1 MATYKYIAIDK
12 NGKRIEALHSAE
24 SEKNLVST
32 LSANQLTIVSITEQ
46 KKRASIFKKS
56 TKIKSDDLI
65 LFSRQLATMVNAGLP
80 LVQGLDTLADQME
93 NPSLKTL
100 IRKLED
106 DVAGGESFS
115 QALLKHQKVFSEFY
129 VSMIRAG
136 EESGTLDEILNRLAT
151 YLENSAKL
159 ARKVKSALVY
169 PAVVTVMS
177 ILIVMVLILKVVPTF
192 KNIFDAFG
200 GTLPLPTRVLIGTSE
215 ILKDYFLIVAGIL
228 AVAFFL
234 LRKYVR
240 TEKGRL
246 QFDGLKLR
254 IIIFGS
260 LMKKVALAKFA
271 RTLCTLIK
279 SSVPI
284 LKALEI
290 VGATSGNK
298 VLEKTLSSVGIG
310 VKEGKT
316 IAEPLSKSR
325 FFPAMVV
332 KMISVGEKTGALEDM
347 LTKIADFYESEVDAA
362 VDGLTSVI
370 EPVLICFLGIII
382 GSIVIAMFLPILKMS
397 TLVTEGF

>member
-32 LSANQLTIVSITEQ
+32 LSANQLTIVSITKQ

-106 DVAGGESFS
+106 DVEGGESFS

-192 KNIFDAFG
+192 KSIFDAFG

-332 KMISVGEKTGALEDM
+332 KMISVGEATGALEDM

-382 GSIVIAMFLPILKMS
+382 GGIVIAMFLPILKMS

>member
-1 MATYKYIAIDK
+1 MPTYKYIAIDK
-12 NGKRIEALHSAE
+12 DGKRIEALHSAE
-24 SEKNLVST
+24 SEKTLVSS
-32 LSANQLTIVSITEQ
+32 LSTHQLTIVSITEQ
-46 KKRASIFKKS
+46 KKHMLIFKKRA
-56 TKIKSDDLI
+56 KIKANDLI

-80 LVQGLDTLADQME
+80 LVQGLDTLADQIE
-93 NPSLKTL
+93 NSSLKTL
-100 IRKLED
+100 IRKLGD
-106 DVAGGESFS
+106 DVEGGESFS

-159 ARKVKSALVY
+159 ARKVKSAMVY
-169 PAVVTVMS
+169 PAVVTGMS
-177 ILIVMVLILKVVPTF
+177 ILVVMVLILKVVPTF
-192 KNIFDAFG
+192 KSIFDAFG

-228 AVAFFL
+228 AVIFFF
-234 LRKYVR
+234 LRKYVQ

-246 QFDGLKLR
+246 QFDGLKLH
-254 IIIFGS
+254 IIIFGI
-260 LMKKVALAKFA
+260 LLKKVALAKFA

-310 VKEGKT
+310 VKEGET
-316 IAEPLSKSR
+316 IAEPLGKSE
-325 FFPAMVV
+325 FFPPMVV
-332 KMISVGEKTGALEDM
+332 RMISVGEKTGALEDM

-382 GSIVIAMFLPILKMS
+382 GGIVIAMFLPILKMS

>member
-1 MATYKYIAIDK
+1 MPTYKYIAIDK
-12 NGKRIEALHSAE
+12 DGKRIEALHSAE

-32 LSANQLTIVSITEQ
+32 LRANQLTIVSITEQ
-46 KKRASIFKKS
+46 KKRAFIFKKS
-56 TKIKSDDLI
+56 TKIKSNDLI

-100 IRKLED
+100 VRKLEN
-106 DVAGGESFS
+106 DVEGGESFS

-129 VSMIRAG
+129 VSMVRAG

-159 ARKVKSALVY
+159 ARKVKSAMVY
-169 PAVVTVMS
+169 PAVVTGMS

-234 LRKYVR
+234 LRKYVQ

-254 IIIFGS
+254 IIIFGA

-310 VKEGKT
+310 VKEGKS
-316 IAEPLSKSR
+316 IAEPLSKSK

-332 KMISVGEKTGALEDM
+332 RMISVGEATGALEDM

-382 GSIVIAMFLPILKMS
+382 GGIVIAMFLPILKMS

>member
-1 MATYKYIAIDK
+1 MPTYKYIAIDK
-12 NGKRIEALHSAE
+12 DGKRIEALHSAE
-24 SEKNLVST
+24 SEKALVSS
-32 LSANQLTIVSITEQ
+32 LSANQLTIVSIAEQ
-46 KKRASIFKKS
+46 KKRAFTFKKS
-56 TKIKSDDLI
+56 AKIKSNDLI

-80 LVQGLDTLADQME
+80 LVQGLDTLVEQME

-100 IRKLED
+100 VKKLED
-106 DVAGGESFS
+106 DVEGGESFS
-115 QALLKHQKVFSEFY
+115 QALLKHPKVFSDFY

-136 EESGTLDEILNRLAT
+136 EESGTLDEILNRLAA

-159 ARKVKSALVY
+159 ARKVKSAMVY

-192 KNIFDAFG
+192 STIFDAFG
-200 GTLPLPTRVLIGTSE
+200 GTLPLPTRILIGTSE
-215 ILKDYFLIVAGIL
+215 ILKNYFLIVAGIL
-228 AVAFFL
+228 AVVFFF
-234 LRKYVR
+234 LRKYVQ

-254 IIIFGS
+254 IIIFGV
-260 LMKKVALAKFA
+260 LIKKVALAKFA

-298 VLEKTLSSVGIG
+298 VLEKTLNSVGMG
-310 VKEGKT
+310 VKDGET
-316 IAEPLSKSR
+316 IAEPLGKSE
-325 FFPAMVV
+325 FFPPMVV
-332 KMISVGEKTGALEDM
+332 RMISVGEKTGALEDM

-382 GSIVIAMFLPILKMS
+382 GGIVIAMFLPILKMS

>member
-382 GSIVIAMFLPILKMS
+382 GGIVIAMFLPILKMS

>member
-200 GTLPLPTRVLIGTSE
+200 GTLPLPTRVLIGTSD

-382 GSIVIAMFLPILKMS
+382 GGIVIAMFLPILKMS

>member
-12 NGKRIEALHSAE
+12 NGKRIEAFHSAE

-80 LVQGLDTLADQME
+80 LVQGLDTLAEQME

-106 DVAGGESFS
+106 DVEGGESFS

-382 GSIVIAMFLPILKMS
+382 GGIVIAMFLPILKMS

>member
-12 NGKRIEALHSAE
+12 NGKRIEAFHSAE

-234 LRKYVR
+234 LRKYVQ

-310 VKEGKT
+310 VKEGQT

-325 FFPAMVV
+325 FFPVMVV

-382 GSIVIAMFLPILKMS
+382 GGIVIAMFLPILKMS
-397 TLVTEGF
+397 TLVIEGF

>member
-12 NGKRIEALHSAE
+12 NGKRIEAFHSAE

-192 KNIFDAFG
+192 KSIFDAFG

-234 LRKYVR
+234 LRKYVQ

-310 VKEGKT
+310 VKEGQT

-382 GSIVIAMFLPILKMS
+382 GGIVIAMFLPILKMS
-397 TLVTEGF
+397 TLVIEGF

>member
-24 SEKNLVST
+24 SEKNLIST

-106 DVAGGESFS
+106 DVEGGESFS

-215 ILKDYFLIVAGIL
+215 ILKDYFLVVAGIL
-228 AVAFFL
+228 AIAFFL

>member
-12 NGKRIEALHSAE
+12 NGKRIEAFHSAE

-80 LVQGLDTLADQME
+80 LVQGLDTLAEQME

-106 DVAGGESFS
+106 DVEGGESFS

-234 LRKYVR
+234 LRKYVQ

-382 GSIVIAMFLPILKMS
+382 GGIVIAMFLPILKMS
-397 TLVTEGF
+397 TLVIEGF

>member
-12 NGKRIEALHSAE
+12 NGKRIEAFHSAE

-80 LVQGLDTLADQME
+80 LVQGLDTLAEQME

-106 DVAGGESFS
+106 DVEGGESFS

-382 GSIVIAMFLPILKMS
+382 GGIVIAMFLPILKMS
-397 TLVTEGF
+397 TLVIEGF

>member
-1 MATYKYIAIDK
+1 MATYNYIAIDK

-100 IRKLED
+100 VRKLED
-106 DVAGGESFS
+106 DVEGGESFS

-200 GTLPLPTRVLIGTSE
+200 GTLPLPTRVLIGTSD

-325 FFPAMVV
+325 FSPAMVV

>member
-1 MATYKYIAIDK
+1 MPTYKYIAIDK
-12 NGKRIEALHSAE
+12 DGKRIEAVHSAE
-24 SEKNLVST
+24 SEKVLVST

-46 KKRASIFKKS
+46 KKRSSLFKKKA
-56 TKIKSDDLI
+56 KIKTNDLI

-100 IRKLED
+100 VKKLEE
-106 DVAGGESFS
+106 DVEGGESFS
-115 QALLKHQKVFSEFY
+115 QALSKYPKVFSDFY
-129 VSMIRAG
+129 VSMVRAG
-136 EESGTLDEILNRLAT
+136 EESGTLDEILGRLAT

-159 ARKVKSALVY
+159 ARKVKSAMVY
-169 PAVVTVMS
+169 PAVVTGMS
-177 ILIVMVLILKVVPTF
+177 VAIVMVLILKVIPTF
-192 KNIFDAFG
+192 KTIFDAFG
-200 GTLPLPTRVLIGTSE
+200 GTLPLPTRILIGTSD
-215 ILKDYFLIVAGIL
+215 ILRHYFLIVAGIL
-228 AVAFFL
+228 AVAFFF
-234 LRKYVR
+234 LRKYIQ

-254 IIIFGS
+254 VIIFGT
-260 LMKKVALAKFA
+260 LLKKVALAKFA

-298 VLEKTLSSVGIG
+298 VLEKNLESVGTG
-310 VKEGKT
+310 VKDGKT
-316 IAEPLSKSR
+316 IAEPLAKSE
-325 FFPAMVV
+325 FFPPMVV

-347 LTKIADFYESEVDAA
+347 LTKIAEFYESEVDTA

-370 EPVLICFLGIII
+370 EPVLICVLGVII
-382 GSIVIAMFLPILKMS
+382 GGIVIAMFLPIFKMS
-397 TLVTEGF
+397 TLVSQGF

>member
-12 NGKRIEALHSAE
+12 NGKRIEAFHSAE

-80 LVQGLDTLADQME
+80 LVQGLDTLAEQME

-106 DVAGGESFS
+106 DVEGGESFS

-192 KNIFDAFG
+192 KSIFDAFG

-310 VKEGKT
+310 VKEGKP

>member
-12 NGKRIEALHSAE
+12 NGKRIEAFHSAE

-106 DVAGGESFS
+106 DVEGGESFS

-192 KNIFDAFG
+192 KSIFDAFG

-382 GSIVIAMFLPILKMS
+382 GGIVIAMFLPILKMS

>member
-1 MATYKYIAIDK
+1 MPTYKYIAIDK

-24 SEKNLVST
+24 SEKALISSLST
-32 LSANQLTIVSITEQ
+32 HQLTIVSITEQ
-46 KKRASIFKKS
+46 KKRTSIFKKS
-56 TKIKSDDLI
+56 AKIKPNDLI

-80 LVQGLDTLADQME
+80 LVQGLDTLADQAE

-100 IRKLED
+100 IRKLKD
-106 DVAGGESFS
+106 DVEGGESFS

-136 EESGTLDEILNRLAT
+136 EESGTLDEILNRLAA

-159 ARKVKSALVY
+159 ARKVKSAMMY
-169 PAVVTVMS
+169 PAVVTGMS

-192 KNIFDAFG
+192 STIFDAFG
-200 GTLPLPTRVLIGTSE
+200 GTLPLPTRILIGTSE

-228 AVAFFL
+228 AAAFFF
-234 LRKYVR
+234 LRKYVQ

-254 IIIFGS
+254 IIIFGA
-260 LMKKVALAKFA
+260 LIKKVALAKFA

-316 IAEPLSKSR
+316 IAEPLGKSE
-325 FFPAMVV
+325 FFPPMVV
-332 KMISVGEKTGALEDM
+332 KMISVGETTGALEDM

-370 EPVLICFLGIII
+370 EPVLICFLGVII
-382 GSIVIAMFLPILKMS
+382 GGIVIAMFLPILKMS

>member
-1 MATYKYIAIDK
+1 MPTYKYIAIDK
-12 NGKRIEALHSAE
+12 DGKRIEALHSAE
-24 SEKNLVST
+24 SEKALVSS
-32 LSANQLTIVSITEQ
+32 LSANQLTIVSIAEQ
-46 KKRASIFKKS
+46 KKRIFTFKKS
-56 TKIKSDDLI
+56 AKIKSNDLI

-80 LVQGLDTLADQME
+80 LVQGLDTLVEQME

-100 IRKLED
+100 VKKLED
-106 DVAGGESFS
+106 DVEGGESFS
-115 QALLKHQKVFSEFY
+115 QALLKHPKVFSDFY

-136 EESGTLDEILNRLAT
+136 EESGTLDEILNRLAA

-159 ARKVKSALVY
+159 ARKVKSAMVY

-192 KNIFDAFG
+192 STIFDAFG
-200 GTLPLPTRVLIGTSE
+200 GTLPLPTRILIGTSE
-215 ILKDYFLIVAGIL
+215 ILKNYFLIVAGIL
-228 AVAFFL
+228 AVVFFF
-234 LRKYVR
+234 LRKYVQ

-254 IIIFGS
+254 IIIFGV
-260 LMKKVALAKFA
+260 LIKKVALAKFA

-298 VLEKTLSSVGIG
+298 VLEKTLNSVGMG
-310 VKEGKT
+310 VKDGET
-316 IAEPLSKSR
+316 IAEPLGKSE
-325 FFPAMVV
+325 FFPPMVV
-332 KMISVGEKTGALEDM
+332 RMISVGEKTGALEDM

-382 GSIVIAMFLPILKMS
+382 GGIVIAMFLPILKMS

>member
-12 NGKRIEALHSAE
+12 NGKRIEAFHSAE

-32 LSANQLTIVSITEQ
+32 LSANQLTKVSITEQ

-106 DVAGGESFS
+106 DVEGGESFS

-382 GSIVIAMFLPILKMS
+382 GGIVIAMFLPILKMS
-397 TLVTEGF
+397 TLVIEGF

>member
-1 MATYKYIAIDK
+1 MATYNYIAIDK

-100 IRKLED
+100 VRKLED
-106 DVAGGESFS
+106 DVEGGESFS

-200 GTLPLPTRVLIGTSE
+200 GTLPLPTRVLIGTSD

>member
-12 NGKRIEALHSAE
+12 NGKRIEAFHSAE

-106 DVAGGESFS
+106 DVEGGESFS

-234 LRKYVR
+234 LRKYVQ

>member
-1 MATYKYIAIDK
+1 MPTYKYIAIDK
-12 NGKRIEALHSAE
+12 DGKRIEALHSAE

-32 LSANQLTIVSITEQ
+32 LRANQLTIVSITEQ

-56 TKIKSDDLI
+56 TKVKSYDLI

-80 LVQGLDTLADQME
+80 LVQGLDTLADQIE

-106 DVAGGESFS
+106 DVEGGESFS

-129 VSMIRAG
+129 VSMVRAG

-169 PAVVTVMS
+169 PAVVTGMS

-254 IIIFGS
+254 IIIFGA

-310 VKEGKT
+310 VKEGKS
-316 IAEPLSKSR
+316 IAEPLSKSK

-332 KMISVGEKTGALEDM
+332 RMISVGEATGALEDM

-382 GSIVIAMFLPILKMS
+382 GGIVIAMFLPILKMS

>member
-106 DVAGGESFS
+106 DVEGGESFS

>member
-32 LSANQLTIVSITEQ
+32 LNANQLTIVSITEQ

-106 DVAGGESFS
+106 DVEGGESFS

-370 EPVLICFLGIII
+370 EPVLIGFLGIII

>member
-1 MATYKYIAIDK
+1 MPTYKYIAIDK

-106 DVAGGESFS
+106 DVEGGESFS

-200 GTLPLPTRVLIGTSE
+200 GTLPLPTRVLIGTSD

-382 GSIVIAMFLPILKMS
+382 GGIVIAMFLPILKMS

>member
-12 NGKRIEALHSAE
+12 NGKRIEAFHSAE

-234 LRKYVR
+234 LRKYVQ

-382 GSIVIAMFLPILKMS
+382 GGIVIAMFLPILKMS

>member
-12 NGKRIEALHSAE
+12 NGKRIEAFHSAE

-106 DVAGGESFS
+106 DVEGGESFS

>member
-80 LVQGLDTLADQME
+80 LVQGLDTLAEQME

-106 DVAGGESFS
+106 DVEGGESFS

>member
-1 MATYKYIAIDK
+1 MATYNYIAIDK

-100 IRKLED
+100 VRKLED
-106 DVAGGESFS
+106 DVEGGESFS

>member
-1 MATYKYIAIDK
+1 MATYNYIAIDK

-106 DVAGGESFS
+106 DVEGGESFS

-200 GTLPLPTRVLIGTSE
+200 GTLPLPTRVLIGTSD

>member
-12 NGKRIEALHSAE
+12 NGKRIEAFHSAE

-234 LRKYVR
+234 LRKYVQ

>member
-234 LRKYVR
+234 LRKYVQ

-382 GSIVIAMFLPILKMS
+382 GGIVIAMFLPILKMS